1 MRCSI
6 ARRILVGEHA
16 VGRVIAR
23 PFEGEPGGFTRTDRR
38 RDFSLDPI
46 DETVLDHAVED
57 GLKVKTVGK
66 IIDIFSGRG
75 ITHSVHTHDNM
86 DGIDKTIDYIKED
99 FPGII
104 FTNLID
110 FDMLYGHRNDV
121 TGYARA
127 LSMLDAR
134 IPEIVGALKTRIFL

>member
-1 MRCSI
+1 M
-6 ARRILVGEHA
+6 
-16 VGRVIAR
+16 
-23 PFEGEPGGFTRTDRR
+23 
-38 RDFSLDPI
+38 
-46 DETVLDHAVED
+46 

-134 IPEIVGALKTRIFL
+134 IPEIVGALKDEDILIITADHGCDPTFPGTDHTREYVPLLIYGKTLNRGCKFRHQGYICRCRCQRC